1 MPLPLAAVAAIS
13 AAPALAQGITGFVQ
27 SKRAKN
33 ILRNLQRPTYEI
45 PNSATEALNTARVLA
60 STNQLPN
67 QVQAEQSINQSAANA
82 NYNIT
87 QNATSGTE
95 ALAAMIGVAGGQMSA
110 MNELSGMGANF
121 ANQQNQN
128 LINSLNRY
136 ATYED
141 KAFQLNEFEPYMMKL
156 QEGQGLA
163 AAGMQNKF
171 NALNNLA
178 GIGANMAGSMGKS
191 GVPSSVPSGGITP
204 KTAIPTSFSD
214 FAQPQL
220 TIKSALLDANA
231 SNMTDAESEKVI
243 QFLSKY
249 RIPQFPQ

>member
-27 SKRAKN
+27 SKRAKD
-33 ILRNLQRPTYEI
+33 ILRNLQRPTYQI

-95 ALAAMIGVAGGQMSA
+95 ALAAMMGVAGGQMSA

-136 ATYED
+136 ASYED
-141 KAFQLNEFEPYMMKL
+141 KAFQLNQFEPYMMKL
-156 QEGQGLA
+156 QEGQALA

-178 GIGANMAGSMGKS
+178 GIGANMAGSIGKS
-191 GVPSSVPSGGITP
+191 GVPSGGGTGFITP
-204 KTAIPTSFSD
+204 NTAIPNSFSS
-214 FAQPQL
+214 FEQPNL
-220 TIKSALLDANA
+220 TIKSALLDANTQ
-231 SNMTDAESEKVI
+231 NMLDAESEILKRDLNKLGKFI
-243 QFLSKY
+243 YS
-249 RIPQFPQ
+249 